1 MSYIRYPPT
10 ADQKPSLLHLPQ
22 EISAEILSYL
32 PRQDLIST
40 CLVSR
45 HMLIVSQPLLYRAPD
60 LEDNDREIQPSIELL
75 LQTLL
80 SPGGD
85 TLASY
90 VRSLSMCCDQWNVC
104 HMEYVTAGKRKHPR
118 DIPGL
123 AAAGMRL
130 GIHDH
135 LDIRDAQMA
144 ILLDILPH
152 LNVLN
157 INLESWTEAPFSEFI
172 KSHNLIESTDAL
184 PPGLRQLRELHCGN
198 TRSNSGVD
206 PETLLTFLSLPCI
219 RKVDVGITKLSS
231 LDFDAG
237 DAAAGTST
245 VTDLRLQQA
254 DRCKDPG
261 SLHSPLFL
269 TCILKI
275 PVALTHFALIFTKRP
290 GEMHIR
296 DALQHL
302 QGTLQSLDLRIP
314 DLTPPLGSFQG
325 WASLTSLTCSL
336 VVLLGSESQPNPPCL
351 ADMLPPSLRELQ
363 IIRHAHRT
371 SATGPDRDWSL
382 EAEVDQE
389 MGLVRRKEAEVPLL
403 QRLAVVQRREVT
415 RGTTGTRLQRRVQH
429 RLRVACGVAGVDF
442 CSAQWDNGW

>member
-1 MSYIRYPPT
+1 MSYFPYLPT
-10 ADQKPSLLHLPQ
+10 PGQKPFLLHLPQ

-45 HMLIVSQPLLYRAPD
+45 YMLIVSQPLLYGAPD
-60 LEDNDREIQPSIELL
+60 LKDNDKEIQPSIELL

-90 VRSLSMCCDQWNVC
+90 VHSLSMCWDQWNQC
-104 HMEYVTAGKRKHPR
+104 HIEDVTAGKRKHPR

-130 GIHDH
+130 GIYDH

-144 ILLDILPH
+144 VLLDILPQ
-152 LNVLN
+152 LN
-157 INLESWTEAPFSEFI
+157 ILNIDLKSWTDAPFSEFI
-172 KSHNLIESTDAL
+172 KPHNVSVSTDAL
-184 PPGLRQLRELHCGN
+184 PPGLRQLREFHCGC
-198 TRSNSGVD
+198 TRSHSGVD
-206 PETLLTFLSLPCI
+206 PEILLTFLSLPCI
-219 RKVDVGITKLSS
+219 RKVDVAITKLSR

-237 DAAAGTST
+237 AAAAGTST

-254 DRCKDPG
+254 DRCKDRA

-275 PVALTHFALIFTKRP
+275 PVALTHLALTFIKPP

-351 ADMLPPSLRELQ
+351 VDMLPSSLRELQ
-363 IIRHAHRT
+363 ILRHAHWT
-371 SATGPDRDWSL
+371 FANGPERDWSL

-389 MGLVRRKEAEVPLL
+389 MDVVRRKKAVVPLL
-403 QRLAVVQRREVT
+403 QKMAVVLRREV
-415 RGTTGTRLQRRVQH
+415 RKGTTGPRRERLVQH
-429 RLRVACGVAGVDF
+429 RLRVACAAAGVNF
-442 CSAQWDNGW
+442 CGAHWDNGW